1 MIVVPAPRFVGV
13 KIPVSPPAASATY
26 TMTLICPST
35 PSASVSALPV
45 AVDVNLVVS
54 WVMLTAPAP
63 DNACAPPTIGPLNV
77 CVPVNV
83 CAASVRAIVALVDG
97 NVMVVESV
105 PAKVNEWL
113 TVNVL
118 ADASVSVDV
127 VPTAVSATLL
137 TVVAVAAPKVGV
149 VNVGLV
155 DRTTLPD
162 PVDVVTPVP
171 PRATERVPVVPA
183 IIGMP
188 VALENRLVNVI
199 FLVMLLCTN
208 G

>member
-1 MIVVPAPRFVGV
+1 MI
-13 KIPVSPPAASATY
+13 
-26 TMTLICPST
+26 
-35 PSASVSALPV
+35 
-45 AVDVNLVVS
+45 
-54 WVMLTAPAP
+54 LTAPAP

-77 CVPVNV
+77 CVPINV
-83 CAASVRAIVALVDG
+83 CAASVRAIDALVDG

-113 TVNVL
+113 TANVL
-118 ADASVSVDV
+118 PEPSVSVDV
-127 VPTAVSATLL
+127 VPTAVNATLL
-137 TVVAVAAPKVGV
+137 IVVAVAAPKVGV

-155 DRTTLPD
+155 DRTRLPE

-171 PRATERVPVVPA
+171 PRATESVPVVPA

-188 VALENRLVNVI
+188 VALANRLVNVI
-199 FLVMLLCTN
+199 FLVMLLCTK